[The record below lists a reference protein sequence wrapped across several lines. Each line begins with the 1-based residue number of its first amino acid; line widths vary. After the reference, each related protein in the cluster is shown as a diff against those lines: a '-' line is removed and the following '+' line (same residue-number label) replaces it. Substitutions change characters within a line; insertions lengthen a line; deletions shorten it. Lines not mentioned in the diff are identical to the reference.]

1 MDLIGGLFK
10 SSERMWFEGASGRS
24 GTFDAV
30 TISEGKRIAV
40 VGMRLSPDGLAFVS
54 EVAVRGGGSDV
65 PVTFTIRRRTIPS
78 RVRIIK
84 YEPARGTKRVSH
96 RYFCTFT
103 AISEDDRAAVVRYVD
118 DIPEP
123 NAGGAPG
130 GFAGS
135 TFSFAVQGTIA
146 DHLVRLKRLAPP
158 GAGMAPLIRL
168 DSDVPRKLEDGRS
181 ARDIVVHS
189 RIRTDTGVRGFE
201 TRFRVFPDE
210 RVEVVN

>member
-40 VGMRLSPDGLAFVS
+40 VGTRLSRDGLAFVS

-84 YEPARGTKRVSH
+84 YEPARGT
-96 RYFCTFT
+96 
-103 AISEDDRAAVVRYVD
+103 
-118 DIPEP
+118 
-123 NAGGAPG
+123 
-130 GFAGS
+130 
-135 TFSFAVQGTIA
+135 
-146 DHLVRLKRLAPP
+146 
-158 GAGMAPLIRL
+158 
-168 DSDVPRKLEDGRS
+168 
-181 ARDIVVHS
+181 
-189 RIRTDTGVRGFE
+189 
-201 TRFRVFPDE
+201 
-210 RVEVVN
+210 